1 MVKCY
6 NVFTEYREPPSVAF
20 QLNQQRTT
28 DIRIKVRCGMD
39 NNRASHSLMHMKKS
53 DLRITD
59 FCDMERF
66 AQMMKDWGSSTGIY

>member
-1 MVKCY
+1 
-6 NVFTEYREPPSVAF
+6 
-20 QLNQQRTT
+20 
-28 DIRIKVRCGMD
+28 MD